1 MNSEMEGFPGEGP
14 DNLKKTYAHQNDA
27 GTSINKRTAAT
38 QWKLARSLSRR
49 VSRELGFDDW

>member
-1 MNSEMEGFPGEGP
+1 MEGFPGEGP